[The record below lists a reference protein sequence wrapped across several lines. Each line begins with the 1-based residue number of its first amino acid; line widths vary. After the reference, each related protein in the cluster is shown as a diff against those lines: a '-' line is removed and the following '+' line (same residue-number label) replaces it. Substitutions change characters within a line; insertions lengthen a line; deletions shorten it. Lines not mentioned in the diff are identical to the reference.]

1 VTVAS
6 DTIRPMTAADT
17 APAADLLRRGDFGDR
32 SEFFEWAVT
41 RPTIG
46 LFVAERD
53 GAIVGTGVGSAH
65 GPVGWVGVIFVASGA
80 RGAGLGRRITRTV
93 IERLE
98 EAGCRSQALIASP
111 MGRPIYEREGFRVIE
126 RQIRFTIDGLSAAD
140 DPGDPRVRAFASA
153 DAEAVLTL
161 DRAVTGED
169 RSTVIRELVTLAS
182 TIVAIG
188 PDGEVR
194 GYLAR
199 APWRGGA
206 VIAPSVSSSGAATRR
221 GPAARPVPGCC
232 PATRSDGSGFGQRA
246 GWKSSAASG
255 CSAASRSTGSRTRYG
270 ASSTERSA
278 SRAQARLVPADSLVR
293 ALRRPDDLPERRD
306 EAELRCPL
314 DDGAIEAKDVRGLG
328 LDRLDAIADEQRRDD
343 LRPAL
348 VDQELDVVHGD
359 PDAEHPFDVLGQP
372 LGEALLRVVHRYLG
386 AISSAIQASR
396 SRSAN
401 WPFST

>member
-1 VTVAS
+1 MTVAS
-6 DTIRPMTAADT
+6 DTVRPMTAADT

-80 RGAGLGRRITRTV
+80 RGEGLGRRITRTV

-98 EAGCRSQALIASP
+98 EAGCRSQVLIASP

-169 RSTVIRELVTLAS
+169 RSAVIRELVTPAS

-188 PDGEVR
+188 PEGVAR

-206 VIAPSVSSSGAATRR
+206 VIAPDPDDALRLLERRRHATGSSGKAGA
-221 GPAARPVPGCC
+221 GVLSENAIAR
-232 PATRSDGSGFGQRA
+232 ARLRAA
-246 GWKSSAASG
+246 GWLEELG
-255 CSAASRSTGSRTRYG
+255 G
-270 ASSTERSA
+270 
-278 SRAQARLVPADSLVR
+278 VR
-293 ALRRPDDLPERRD
+293 MLRGE
-306 EAELRCPL
+306 PL
-314 DDGAIEAKDVRGLG
+314 DWQPNQIWGQFNGALG
-328 LDRLDAIADEQRRDD
+328 
-343 LRPAL
+343 
-348 VDQELDVVHGD
+348 
-359 PDAEHPFDVLGQP
+359 
-372 LGEALLRVVHRYLG
+372 
-386 AISSAIQASR
+386 
-396 SRSAN
+396 
-401 WPFST
+401 